1 MKCNSVGF
9 QLFLF
14 LQREDFTMDKTID
27 LITNNLEESLKLWE
41 RYGIDMG
48 YEKKKIKK
56 IKMHMRLML
65 GENI

>member
-1 MKCNSVGF
+1 
-9 QLFLF
+9 
-14 LQREDFTMDKTID
+14 MDKTID